1 MHDHSSNTASTSMA
15 TDIAQPATGVSQY
28 TAAVLAAAVGIMLLF
43 IAGFAETGVLHN
55 AAHDSR
61 HSVVFPCH

>member
-1 MHDHSSNTASTSMA
+1 MNTHSDTTVTNTV
-15 TDIAQPATGVSQY
+15 TDIAHPVVGVSKY
-28 TAAVLAAAVGIMLLF
+28 TAAALAASVGFVLLF

>member
-1 MHDHSSNTASTSMA
+1 MHDHSSTITS
-15 TDIAQPATGVSQY
+15 IAQPVTGVSQY
-28 TAAVLAAAVGIMLLF
+28 TAATLAAVVGVVLLF

>member
-1 MHDHSSNTASTSMA
+1 MHNPLNNTVSSTT
-15 TDIAQPATGVSQY
+15 TDIAQPVAGVNKY
-28 TAAVLAAAVGIMLLF
+28 TAAALAAFVGVVLLF

>member
-1 MHDHSSNTASTSMA
+1 MHNPLNNTVPSST
-15 TDIAQPATGVSQY
+15 TDTAQPAVGVSKY
-28 TAAVLAAAVGIMLLF
+28 TAAALAASVGIVLLF

>member
-1 MHDHSSNTASTSMA
+1 MHNHLNNTVSNAA
-15 TDIAQPATGVSQY
+15 TDIAQPVAGVSKY
-28 TAAVLAAAVGIMLLF
+28 TAAALAASVGIVLLF

>member
-1 MHDHSSNTASTSMA
+1 MHNPANNTASNTA
-15 TDIAQPATGVSQY
+15 TDITQPVAGVSQY
-28 TAAVLAAAVGIMLLF
+28 TAAALAASVGIVLLF

>member
-1 MHDHSSNTASTSMA
+1 MHTPSNNPASNA
-15 TDIAQPATGVSQY
+15 AADIAQPVAGVSKY
-28 TAAVLAAAVGIMLLF
+28 TAAALAAAVGIVLLF